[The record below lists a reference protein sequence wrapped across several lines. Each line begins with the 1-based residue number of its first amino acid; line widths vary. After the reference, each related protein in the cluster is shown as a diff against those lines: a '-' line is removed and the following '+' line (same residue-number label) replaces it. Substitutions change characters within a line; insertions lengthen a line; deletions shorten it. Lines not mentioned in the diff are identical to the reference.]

1 MSKYEFTE
9 LKFDSDLFGVA
20 CAKVTLNERLSSGE
34 FDALLNEAKAYSF
47 VTVNNVCSDSFN
59 RYLLGTRSHAF
70 LTDTPVTLSKKTES
84 AAAQSGVRPVLEE
97 DIEPLS
103 EISGTAF
110 SKSRFASD
118 PLLDKEKVSELYSL
132 WVENAFLNG
141 EKTLLTTDL
150 REGFVIC
157 DLSEEICHI
166 DLLAVSESA
175 RGKGIGQK
183 LLCEVQ
189 RLAFEKGCTEMLVG
203 TQAANVSALRLY
215 EKCGFRVAFTSQTYH
230 LHN

>member
-1 MSKYEFTE
+1 MRKYEFTE

-132 WVENAFLNG
+132 WVKNAFLNG
-141 EKTLLTTDL
+141 EKNVAYY
-150 REGFVIC
+150 GFARRIC
-157 DLSEEICHI
+157 DLRPFGRNLPYRPSCRE
-166 DLLAVSESA
+166 
-175 RGKGIGQK
+175 RKRKGQGHRAK
-183 LLCEVQ
+183 
-189 RLAFEKGCTEMLVG
+189 AFV
-203 TQAANVSALRLY
+203 
-215 EKCGFRVAFTSQTYH
+215 
-230 LHN
+230 